1 MKRITRFILLIAACG
16 FVTHASA
23 DGWTNL
29 FNGKDL
35 TGWKQLNGKA
45 RYEVINGEIVGTT
58 VPNTPNSF
66 LATEKNYGDFILELE
81 LLVDNEMNSGV
92 QFRSISSADYE
103 DGRVHGYQ
111 CEVDPAARAWSGGI
125 YDEARRGWL
134 YPLDQNP
141 AGRTAFRR
149 GEWNHYRIEAIGNSI
164 RTWVNGVPCADL
176 VDDMTAEGFIALQ
189 VHSINDAS
197 QAGKQIKWRNI
208 RIQTENL
215 KQSAWTD
222 IPVVNLVPNYL
233 SPQERAQGWELLF
246 DGKTTKGWR
255 GAGKD
260 DFPTK
265 GWKVQDGVLIVEA
278 AEGAESGNGGDIV
291 TVEEYSMFELKLDFK
306 ITEGANSGIKYYITE
321 KYGTSQ
327 SAIGL
332 EYQILDD
339 EKHPDAKMGTDGNRT
354 IGSLYDLIPA
364 HKNKI
369 VNKPG
374 EWNQARLVVSG
385 IRKDEWLKGNNLETG
400 EFSGSHVEH
409 WLNNRK
415 VLEYERGTQAFYAL
429 VARSKYAQWEGFG
442 DWQSGHILLQDHG
455 DEVHFRSIKIR
466 KLN

>member
-1 MKRITRFILLIAACG
+1 MKRITRFILLFAACG
-16 FVTHASA
+16 VVTHASA
-23 DGWTNL
+23 TGWTNL
-29 FNGKDL
+29 FNGKDF
-35 TGWKQLNGKA
+35 TGWKQINGKA
-45 RYEVINGEIVGTT
+45 NYEIVNGEIIGTT
-58 VPNTPNSF
+58 VANTPNSF
-66 LATEKNYGDFILELE
+66 LATEKTYGDFILELE
-81 LLVDNEMNSGV
+81 LLVDSEMNSGI
-92 QFRSISSADYE
+92 QFRSLSSADYQ

-111 CEVDPAARAWSGGI
+111 CEVDPSERAWSGGI

-141 AGRTAFRR
+141 QGRTAFRR

-164 RTWVNGVPCADL
+164 RTWVNGIPCADL

-215 KQSAWTD
+215 KRSAWTD

-246 DGKTTKGWR
+246 DGKTTNGWR

-260 DFPTK
+260 NFPTR

-321 KYGTSQ
+321 KYGTKQ

-354 IGSLYDLIPA
+354 VGSLYDLIPA
-364 HKNKI
+364 HKNKL

-385 IRKDEWLKGNNLETG
+385 IRRDEWLKGSSLEAS
-400 EFSGSHVEH
+400 EFAGAHVEH

-442 DWQSGHILLQDHG
+442 NWQSGHILLQDHG